1 MKDAPTPETDAHE
14 YHFENHDPSA
24 GESLIRRHDGRD
36 VAWDD
41 GYDGTA
47 VPATLARK
55 LERERDALRRAMT
68 AEFLYRALRPNCS
81 WEINADQDRWEREAQ
96 KLRDAIE
103 RAKVA
108 ACAPPEE
115 RDV

>member
-1 MKDAPTPETDAHE
+1 MKNAPTPETDAHE

-24 GESLIRRHDGRD
+24 GESLFRCHDGRN

-41 GYDGTA
+41 DYAGPA

-55 LERERDALRRAMT
+55 LERERDALRLAVADFIADTRA
-68 AEFLYRALRPNCS
+68 APNLIGICATIDLLES
-81 WEINADQDRWEREAQ
+81 
-96 KLRDAIE
+96 
-103 RAKVA
+103 

-115 RDV
+115 TTNDLL